1 MKTTHRNL
9 IFLTLVLNLPT
20 AHATITLTPLDT
32 FSAPSGTTPGNLTLI
47 CAITGDLSIFK
58 GLDVGTTVIG
68 STTTSA
74 INIDWY
80 NTALLP
86 KTASFDITDPNTTF
100 QWRDNLAGGAAV
112 RNKMTLN
119 PNNVLSHY
127 NTAGAAAK
135 ITLNSTTGE
144 INLNGIGSG
153 ILANGTRILFADNS
167 GAVYFENAGWL
178 RNEWGQSKPINDK

>member
-86 KTASFDITDPNTTF
+86 KTASFDLTDPNATF
-100 QWRDNLAGGAAV
+100 QWRDNLAGGSAV

-119 PNNVLSHY
+119 AANVLSLY
-127 NTAGAAAK
+127 NATGAAAN
-135 ITLNSTTGE
+135 ISLNGTTGA
-144 INLNGIGSG
+144 INLTGVGSG
-153 ILANGTRILFADNS
+153 IFANGTPIFTLDSAGKVNFSNS
-167 GAVYFENAGWL
+167 GT
-178 RNEWGQSKPINDK
+178 S